1 MNLKK
6 LLFAVVAIFLC
17 SCESKIKSTDVQF
30 VDNEIIYNNKAYS
43 GQVWSKDGESVV
55 VDVSDGRP
63 VKITYLHKNGNP
75 AAVGTLRVKDGRR
88 SKRLY
93 FTYYDVNGY
102 EMTEHEWETKYE
114 DIFKDINVEEEFPIT
129 VSD

>member
-1 MNLKK
+1 MKK
-6 LLFAVVAIFLC
+6 FLLCLVVVLLC
-17 SCESKIKSTDVQF
+17 SCSENKIKSTDVQF
-30 VDNEIIYNNKAYS
+30 IENEIIYNDKPFT

-55 VDVSDGRP
+55 VDVSDGRL

-93 FTYYDVNGY
+93 FTYYDINGY
-102 EMTEHEWETKYE
+102 EMAEHEWETKYE
-114 DIFKDINVEEEFPIT
+114 ELLKEIDIEEEFPIT
-129 VSD
+129 VYD